1 MKLRE
6 DKDTQ
11 YHDANLDAVLKAVVI
26 AFWMLIPYTI
36 IMCIIVYFIAMAPYY
51 AK

>member
-1 MKLRE
+1 MKSKE

-11 YHDANLDAVLKAVVI
+11 YHDANLDAVLKAVII

-36 IMCIIVYFIAMAPYY
+36 IMFMIIYFIATAPYY